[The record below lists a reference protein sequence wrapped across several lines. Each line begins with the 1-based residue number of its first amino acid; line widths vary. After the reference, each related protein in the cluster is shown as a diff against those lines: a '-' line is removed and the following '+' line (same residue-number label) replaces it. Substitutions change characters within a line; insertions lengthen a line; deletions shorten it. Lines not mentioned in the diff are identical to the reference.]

1 MLTRSELTRNRVAMT
16 VEDGSGR
23 HAIVAERRRGGLVHM
38 ACSCAESAAEGWCR
52 HQLDL
57 LCLRYDA
64 VVEKDDE
71 AEFHFEDIVLG
82 TPLADTADEVDLA
95 LSTYREALAAVAKRP
110 VHDLSPETLGLVA
123 DHAADLAEAG
133 RLLAAA
139 LGRLTR
145 KLAAARALPDS
156 G

>member
-16 VEDGSGR
+16 VEDGAGR
-23 HAIVAERRRGGLVHM
+23 EEVVAERKRGGLVRM
-38 ACSCAESAAEGWCR
+38 GCSCAGNAADGWCR

-64 VVEKDDE
+64 VVAKDDD

-82 TPLADTADEVDLA
+82 TALADTADEVDVG
-95 LSTYREALAAVAKRP
+95 LSAYREALAAIAARP
-110 VHDLSPETLGLVA
+110 ARDLSPETLGLVA

-133 RLLAAA
+133 RALAAA
-139 LGRLTR
+139 IGRLTR
-145 KLAAARALPDS
+145 KLAAARALPD
-156 G
+156 GD